1 MGTLIFTIKRLAYL
15 ILLLFGVA
23 TCVFF
28 ISKMVPGD
36 AVSAYLSPRSLAN
49 PDIVAAFKE
58 KWGLN
63 DSLWVQYLNYMTNLV
78 KLDLGVSIR
87 TGNPVVEELG
97 RSYPATMELAFFSIL
112 FASIMGIL
120 FGIVSATKRN
130 SFIDQWLRAIS
141 VTGVSIPSFWFAIIV
156 LFIFYSKLGW
166 APGIGRLSLRVSPP
180 EHISGMYVL
189 DGLLTGNII
198 AVKDALAHLILPAI
212 VLGSFTM
219 GLITRTTRS
228 SLLETLSSDYIRTA
242 RAKGLT
248 DRGIMVV
255 HAFGNA
261 AIPVLTVIGV
271 GFGNLL
277 GGMVVV
283 EKIFAWPGVGQF
295 AYQSVLG
302 LDFPAIIGVSLLIA
316 VNYAV
321 INLIIDLLY
330 GVIDPRV
337 RVSR

>member
-1 MGTLIFTIKRLAYL
+1 MNIAKLLVRRLLYL
-15 ILLLFGVA
+15 ILLLLGVA

-36 AVSAYLSPRSLAN
+36 AVAAYLSPRSLAN
-49 PDIVAAFKE
+49 PDIVNAFKD

-63 DSLWVQYLNYMTNLV
+63 DPIWVQYVRYIVNLIQ
-78 KLDLGVSIR
+78 LDLGTSIR
-87 TGNPVVEELG
+87 TGNPVVEELI
-97 RSYPATMELAFFSIL
+97 RYFPATVELAFFSIL
-112 FASIMGIL
+112 FSAFFGIL
-120 FGIVSATKRN
+120 FGVISATKRN
-130 SFIDQWLRAIS
+130 SFIDQALRALS
-141 VTGVSIPSFWFAIIV
+141 VTGVSIPSFWFAIIM
-156 LFIFYSKLGW
+156 LYIFYATLGW
-166 APGIGRLSLRVSPP
+166 APGLGRLDIRTIAPP
-180 EHISGMYVL
+180 EVTGSFVV
-189 DGLLTGNII
+189 DGLIAGDFD
-198 AVKDALAHLILPAI
+198 AVKDALAHLILPSI

-228 SLLETLSSDYIRTA
+228 SLLETLSTDYIRTA
-242 RAKGLT
+242 KAKGL
-248 DRGIMVV
+248 GPSAIIIV

-316 VNYAV
+316 INYAL
-321 INLIIDLLY
+321 INLVIDILY
-330 GVIDPRV
+330 GIIDPRV
-337 RVSR
+337 REGQ

>member
-1 MGTLIFTIKRLAYL
+1 MI
-15 ILLLFGVA
+15 GVA

-36 AVSAYLSPRSLAN
+36 AVSAYLSPRSLSS
-49 PDIVAAFKE
+49 PEIVSAFKE

-63 DSLWVQYLNYMTNLV
+63 DSLWVQYFNYMKNLLQ
-78 KLDLGVSIR
+78 LDLGTSIR
-87 TGNPVVEELG
+87 TGNPVMEELL

-112 FASIMGIL
+112 FATIMGIL

-130 SFIDQWLRAIS
+130 SLLDQGLRAVS
-141 VTGVSIPSFWFAIIV
+141 VTGVSIPSFWFAIIM

-166 APGIGRLSLRVSPP
+166 SPGIGRLGIRTAVPK
-180 EHISGMYVL
+180 HFTGMYVL
-189 DGLLTGNII
+189 DSLLSGNMK
-198 AVKDALAHLILPAI
+198 AAKDAFSHLILPAI

-228 SLLETLSSDYIRTA
+228 SLLETLSTDYIRTA
-242 RAKGLT
+242 KAKGMS
-248 DRGIMVV
+248 RKRIMVI

-302 LDFPAIIGVSLLIA
+302 LDFPAIVGVSLLIA
-316 VNYAV
+316 ANYAI
-321 INLIIDLLY
+321 INIIIDIIY
-330 GVIDPRV
+330 GAIDPRV
-337 RVSR
+337 RNSR

>member
-1 MGTLIFTIKRLAYL
+1 MNLTKMLLRRFLYL
-15 ILLLFGVA
+15 ILLLLGVA

-36 AVSAYLSPRSLAN
+36 AIAAYLSPRSLAN
-49 PDIVAAFKE
+49 PDIVNAFKE

-63 DSLWVQYLNYMTNLV
+63 DPIWVQYGRYIFNLMQ
-78 KLDLGVSIR
+78 LDLGTSIR
-87 TGNPVVEELG
+87 TGNPVMEELI
-97 RSYPATMELAFFSIL
+97 RYFPATLELAFFSIL
-112 FASIMGIL
+112 FSSF
-120 FGIVSATKRN
+120 FGIIFGIISATKRN
-130 SFIDQWLRAIS
+130 SLIDQALRALS
-141 VTGVSIPSFWFAIIV
+141 VTGVSVPSFWFAIIMLYV
-156 LFIFYSKLGW
+156 FYATLGW
-166 APGIGRLSLRVSPP
+166 APGLGRLNIRTIAPMEVTGSF
-180 EHISGMYVL
+180 VL
-189 DGLLTGNII
+189 DGLIAGDFD
-198 AVKDALAHLILPAI
+198 AVKDALAHLILPSI

-228 SLLETLSSDYIRTA
+228 SLLETLSTDYIRTA
-242 RAKGLT
+242 KAKGLAPSAV
-248 DRGIMVV
+248 IVV
-255 HAFGNA
+255 HALGNA

-316 VNYAV
+316 VNYAI
-321 INLIIDLLY
+321 INLIIDIMY
-330 GVIDPRV
+330 GIIDPRV
-337 RVSR
+337 RESQ

>member
-1 MGTLIFTIKRLAYL
+1 MGTSIFIIKRLFYL

-23 TCVFF
+23 SCVFF

-36 AVSAYLSPRSLAN
+36 AVSTYLSPRSLAN
-49 PDIVAAFKE
+49 PEIVEAFKD

-63 DSLWVQYLNYMTNLV
+63 DSLWVQYKHYIGNLV
-78 KLDLGVSIR
+78 KLDLGVSLR
-87 TGNPVVEELG
+87 TGNPVAEEL
-97 RSYPATMELAFFSIL
+97 RRTFPATVELAFFSIL
-112 FASIMGIL
+112 FASFLGIL
-120 FGIVSATKRN
+120 FGIISATKRN
-130 SFIDQWLRAIS
+130 SFIDQGVRAIS
-141 VTGVSIPSFWFAIIV
+141 VTGVSIPSFWFAIIMLYV
-156 LFIFYSKLGW
+156 FYSKLGW
-166 APGIGRLSLRVSPP
+166 APGIGRLSIRVSAPT
-180 EHISGMYVL
+180 HITGMYVL
-189 DGLLTGNII
+189 DGLLTGNMK
-198 AVKDALAHLILPAI
+198 AVKDALGHLILPAI

-228 SLLETLSSDYIRTA
+228 SLLETLSTDYIRTA
-242 RAKGLT
+242 KAKGLNN
-248 DRGIMVV
+248 RGIMLT

-316 VNYAV
+316 ANYAV
-321 INLIIDLLY
+321 INIVIDILY

-337 RVSR
+337 RDNR